1 MVWGPHAGIFPLM
14 EPNTLWLLLTR
25 GHIEQRESSKQES
38 IIQRTKCQQI
48 GNRTIRIFT
57 SQLFETN
64 TNALSSVCNGT
75 SRFDHMLSPR
85 IVAEETHLLGL
96 ELRNHTFLDWSIW
109 NISVACCSLPT
120 FLSGCQERH
129 CAMNHCLLAGN
140 ESACLSCIFA
150 VRCASVTAGS
160 AVPGSKQSLAP
171 VHIVMRGLL
180 HSSPVGS
187 SMLAALLKYK
197 AVSSWFAS
205 KAKQHH
211 SGWSCWQSRIV
222 GGLSRYPGGA
232 RYRGCCLIHRVKMKP
247 GGNSW
252 VCTSGAA
259 AAAGSGCTGGAGAAA
274 GGGCTG
280 PLLPAA
286 WSRSWACWIPRSN
299 LPTSSCS

>member
-48 GNRTIRIFT
+48 GNRTIRNFT

-150 VRCASVTAGS
+150 VR
-160 AVPGSKQSLAP
+160 
-171 VHIVMRGLL
+171 LL
-180 HSSPVGS
+180 HT
-187 SMLAALLKYK
+187 AL
-197 AVSSWFAS
+197 
-205 KAKQHH
+205 
-211 SGWSCWQSRIV
+211 
-222 GGLSRYPGGA
+222 
-232 RYRGCCLIHRVKMKP
+232 
-247 GGNSW
+247 
-252 VCTSGAA
+252 
-259 AAAGSGCTGGAGAAA
+259 
-274 GGGCTG
+274 
-280 PLLPAA
+280 
-286 WSRSWACWIPRSN
+286 
-299 LPTSSCS
+299 LPTSAPQKPRSTPAGALPRSGSRSHSARATAAPAASHSSTTETKSHTCKSHCNCRHELGGIGGNKLVRHLSMSTRHHIAINRRSW

>member
-1 MVWGPHAGIFPLM
+1 M

-48 GNRTIRIFT
+48 GNRTIRTFT

-187 SMLAALLKYK
+187 SMLAALLPTSAPQKPRSTP
-197 AVSSWFAS
+197 AGALPRSGSRSHSARATAAPAASHSSTTETKSHTCKSHCNCRHELGGIVATS
-205 KAKQHH
+205 
-211 SGWSCWQSRIV
+211 WSAIRQC
-222 GGLSRYPGGA
+222 P
-232 RYRGCCLIHRVKMKP
+232 C
-247 GGNSW
+247 
-252 VCTSGAA
+252 
-259 AAAGSGCTGGAGAAA
+259 GAGTLAPTLPVHH
-274 GGGCTG
+274 GQKP
-280 PLLPAA
+280 PLHGSSSSSPSLLVH
-286 WSRSWACWIPRSN
+286 SLHSF
-299 LPTSSCS
+299 LTTS